1 MTKSIKIKNAGD
13 KTEGEP
19 SIEIVRII
27 NRINKK
33 LDEMSNRLDKLI
45 EVIKNE

>member
-1 MTKSIKIKNAGD
+1 MEENE
-13 KTEGEP
+13 KTRK
-19 SIEIVRII
+19 EILDEII
-27 NRINKK
+27 DRINKK